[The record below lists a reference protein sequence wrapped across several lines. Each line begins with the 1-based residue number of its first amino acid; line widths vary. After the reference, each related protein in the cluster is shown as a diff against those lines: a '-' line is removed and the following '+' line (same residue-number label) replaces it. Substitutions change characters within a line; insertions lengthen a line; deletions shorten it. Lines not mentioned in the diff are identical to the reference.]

1 MHLLMIAIALSLAW
15 GLRLIPITSH
25 GTWSARWQRALF
37 SFLISPLILVTTAL
51 AIVVMGRQGSM
62 LGLPASGLS
71 YGLAVVFLLIT
82 LILGLQLYDR
92 AQKTCEKIN
101 KYPSQTIAGNSVKF
115 LALDLPYIAQIGF
128 WKPQLV
134 LSQGLLDSLEPEQLT
149 AVLAHEQAH
158 VYYRDTFWFF
168 FLGWL
173 RSVTSWLPNTEVLW
187 QELLLLREIRADL
200 QAAQTVD
207 ALVLAESLLMVAQT
221 PSQSPLCFCA
231 TLYSALNSDRLTQR
245 IDALIGTSKLPN
257 KTNLWCWS
265 WLLLV
270 FIPWLAIPL
279 HSLS

>member
-1 MHLLMIAIALSLAW
+1 MHLMMIAIAFGLAW
-15 GLRLIPITSH
+15 GLRLIPVSSD
-25 GTWSARWQRALF
+25 GTWEKRWQRSLLG
-37 SFLISPLILVTTAL
+37 FLVSPLILVTTAL
-51 AIVVMGRQGSM
+51 AIVFMGTEGSM
-62 LGLPASGLS
+62 LGFPASRLS
-71 YGLAVVFLLIT
+71 YGLAVTFLLIT
-82 LILGLQLYDR
+82 LILGLKLSAR
-92 AQKTCEKIN
+92 AQKTCGEIS

-134 LSQGLLDSLEPEQLT
+134 ISQGLLDLLEPEQLH
-149 AVLAHEQAH
+149 AVFAHEQAH

-173 RSVTSWLPNTEVLW
+173 RSVTSWLPNTEALW

-207 ALVLAESLLMVAQT
+207 ALVLAESLLMVAQA
-221 PSQSPLCFCA
+221 PGQSSLCFCA

-245 IDALIGTSKLPN
+245 IDALIGTAKLPN
-257 KTNLWCWS
+257 RSNIWCWS

-279 HSLS
+279 HS